1 MATALFMKMAVEMT
15 DAKTDQ
21 EHIEMIIYNC
31 PQIPDRTGY
40 ILGKTLEDPVPE
52 IVRIG
57 RRLAAEGVGLIAIP
71 CVTAGCFYER
81 LAGEI
86 EVPIIDIVR
95 EVRDCLSERKL
106 QCAGL
111 MATSGTIASGLF
123 QKALSS
129 MCRLVLPD
137 PSDQKELMHV
147 IYDNVKANKPVET
160 ARFYKVAEHL
170 RDAGAE
176 VILLGCTELSVVSEI
191 CGLGG
196 EYIDL
201 LRLMA
206 KCAVCRCGRLKQE
219 YESWPFV
226 PGNFRK
232 ERK

>member
-1 MATALFMKMAVEMT
+1 MATALFMKMTVEMT

-21 EHIEMIIYNC
+21 EHIEMVIYNC

-40 ILGKTLEDPVPE
+40 ILGKTSEDPVPE
-52 IVRIG
+52 LVRIG
-57 RRLAAEGVGLIAIP
+57 RRLTADGAELIAIP
-71 CVTAGCFYER
+71 CVTASCFYEK
-81 LAGEI
+81 LAREI

-95 EVRDCLSERKL
+95 EVRGCLSERGIR
-106 QCAGL
+106 CVGL
-111 MATSGTIASGLF
+111 MATSGTITSGLF
-123 QKALSS
+123 QDALSS
-129 MCRLVLPD
+129 VCRLVLPD
-137 PSDQKELMHV
+137 TSDQGELMHV

-160 ARFYKVAEHL
+160 AGFYKVAEHL

-176 VILLGCTELSVVSEI
+176 VILLGCTELSVVSET

-206 KCAVCRCGRLKQE
+206 KCAVRRCGRLKQE
-219 YESWPFV
+219 YEGWPFV
-226 PGNFRK
+226 PGDLRK